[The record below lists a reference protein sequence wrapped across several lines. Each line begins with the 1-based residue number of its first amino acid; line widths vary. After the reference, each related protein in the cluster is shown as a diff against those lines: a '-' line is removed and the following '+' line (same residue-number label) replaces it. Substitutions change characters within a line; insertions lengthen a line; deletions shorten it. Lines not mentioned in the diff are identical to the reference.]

1 MTPPPHTMQLAG
13 RALTIAI
20 HDALRRDLERNGGR
34 TEAPRDL
41 GDAGRDLR
49 RLRRL
54 ASDPP
59 AVQHGRPRS
68 SPCASSADAGCED
81 PAR

>member
-13 RALTIAI
+13 RALTIAT
-20 HDALRRDLERNGGR
+20 HDALRRDLERHGGR

-54 ASDPP
+54 ASDRPASTAWPP
-59 AVQHGRPRS
+59 PQLALRIVG
-68 SPCASSADAGCED
+68 
-81 PAR
+81 

>member
-13 RALTIAI
+13 QADRALTIAI
-20 HDALRRDLERNGGR
+20 HDALRRDLERHGGR

-54 ASDPP
+54 ASDRPASAAWLPP
-59 AVQHGRPRS
+59 QLALRIVG
-68 SPCASSADAGCED
+68 
-81 PAR
+81 

>member
-13 RALTIAI
+13 RADRALTIAI
-20 HDALRRDLERNGGR
+20 HDALRRDLEHHGGR

-41 GDAGRDLR
+41 RDADRDLR

-54 ASDPP
+54 ASDRPASTALLPP
-59 AVQHGRPRS
+59 QLALRIVG
-68 SPCASSADAGCED
+68 
-81 PAR
+81 

>member
-1 MTPPPHTMQLAG
+1 MTPPPHTMQLVGRAD

-20 HDALRRDLERNGGR
+20 HDALRRDLERHGGR

-54 ASDPP
+54 ASDRPASTAWLPP
-59 AVQHGRPRS
+59 QLALRIVG
-68 SPCASSADAGCED
+68 
-81 PAR
+81 